1 MVLLFDPPVGRH
13 PARRSASMAQDGST
27 IPRRR
32 PSPMQI
38 RLPRGTGAPATVE
51 ALLVSGNVGSTS
63 MRALVL
69 DDPRPDHE
77 MLRLALRDISEPRPV
92 AGELLI
98 GVRAC
103 AVCRTD
109 LQIATGDLPPRRLP
123 IVPGHQAVGTV
134 ERVGDGVTGWR
145 VGERAGVTWL
155 AGFDGTCRFCRE
167 GRENLC
173 EAATFTGWDRDG
185 GFAERMTVRADV
197 AVRLPPAIADLDAAP
212 LLCGGV
218 IGYRALRLSGIQPG
232 GRLGLYGFGASALQ
246 AIQVARHWG
255 CEVHVASRAA
265 ADLERAE
272 AFGAASVGRYD
283 DAPPHP
289 LDAAITFAPV
299 GSVVVAALRALDRG
313 GTVVVNAIHLDG
325 IPAFDYDDLWWER
338 AIRSVANVT
347 RRDAQEY
354 LDLAAT
360 IPIRTEVEVHPLADG
375 NEVLGRLERGE
386 IAGAAVLLP
395 S

>member
-1 MVLLFDPPVGRH
+1 
-13 PARRSASMAQDGST
+13 
-27 IPRRR
+27 
-32 PSPMQI
+32 
-38 RLPRGTGAPATVE
+38 
-51 ALLVSGNVGSTS
+51 

-69 DDPRPDHE
+69 DRPGPIE
-77 MLRLALRDISEPRPV
+77 SAPLRLRSVPDPELGPGDLLLRV
-92 AGELLI
+92 T
-98 GVRAC
+98 AC

-109 LQIATGDLPPRRLP
+109 LQIASGDLAARRLP

-134 ERVGDGVTGWR
+134 EAVGGAVEGWR
-145 VGERAGVTWL
+145 PGDRAGLTWL
-155 AGFDGTCRFCRE
+155 AGFDGTCGFCRS

-173 EAATFTGWDRDG
+173 PAATFTGWDRDG
-185 GFAERMTVRADV
+185 GFAERLVVRADV
-197 AVRLPPAIADLDAAP
+197 AVRLPTAMDDLAAAP

-218 IGYRALRLSGIQPG
+218 IGYRALRLSGIRPG

-255 CEVHVASRAA
+255 CEVHVASRSS
-265 ADLERAE
+265 ADLEYAT

-283 DAPPHP
+283 DPPPAP

-338 AIRSVANVT
+338 SIRSVANVT
-347 RRDAQEY
+347 RRDATEY
-354 LDLAAT
+354 LELAAT
-360 IPIRTEVEVHPLADG
+360 IPIRTEIEVHPLAEG
-375 NEVLGRLERGE
+375 NTALGRLERGE
-386 IAGAAVLLP
+386 IAGAAVLVTDR
-395 S
+395 